1 MEKQNVFNTLNA
13 VDVNGHTEK
22 KSNLTY
28 LSWVWAWGETV
39 KRYPEAAYEVMKD
52 PNGLPY
58 FSSPLGI
65 MVYTRVTIEG
75 QTREMWLPVMDGANR
90 ALTAEPRVIKSKYG
104 DTAVPAATMFDVN
117 KAIMRCLTKNLAM
130 FGLGLYIY
138 AGEDLPEAVKE
149 EQAAA
154 AKEEWLAKVE
164 TCDESGLAALYNR
177 RAEWGDD
184 KEIKE
189 VMLARLRYLIKQ
201 AASINDTRR
210 IYAASK
216 WTQKDPRLLEWCKE
230 RNDELAAD
238 LADAALQ
245 GGTTD

>member
-58 FSSPLGI
+58 FASPLGI

-104 DTAVPAATMFDVN
+104 DTTVPAATMFEVN

-149 EQAAA
+149 ERAAA
-154 AKEEWLAKVE
+154 NKSEWLAYAAA
-164 TCDESGLAALYNR
+164 CDEKALSALAAR
-177 RAEWGDD
+177 KSEWGEDT
-184 KEIKE
+184 E
-189 VMLARLRYLIKQ
+189 VYAAMFARLREIIK
-201 AASINDTRR
+201 AAQTRSDLER
-210 IYAASK
+210 VYKASV
-216 WTQKDPRLLEWCKE
+216 WAQKSPLLLEAIKA
-230 RNDELAAD
+230 RQSELAAD
-238 LADAALQ
+238 LADAALK